1 MPSALAISPS
11 QPPWLPSFGKALI
24 DGCDR
29 LCDGPANCLLF
40 PCRACGMAI
49 RELASFCRSPF
60 ALYLSVALGCNF
72 PPIIYAIKDREAGG
86 NVAGDCLSASGWLGI
101 NAILCSVNIVAALY
115 VSAKILYDPDAREHG
130 AGPDPGDAP
139 YIEASV
145 FSGTRGVK
153 KVPPIGRWYPPPM
166 PPAWPAGSASMS
178 LPPGPDHTRAPGT
191 SSATTQQ
198 SLPTS
203 SLIPSSPSGLAG
215 GGSDG
220 GGMWRSTFGVHL
232 EVRFFSISS
241 SSRWG

>member
-1 MPSALAISPS
+1 MWRETACARR
-11 QPPWLPSFGKALI
+11 
-24 DGCDR
+24 DG
-29 LCDGPANCLLF
+29 
-40 PCRACGMAI
+40 
-49 RELASFCRSPF
+49 S
-60 ALYLSVALGCNF
+60 
-72 PPIIYAIKDREAGG
+72 
-86 NVAGDCLSASGWLGI
+86 
-101 NAILCSVNIVAALY
+101 ILCSVNIVAALY

-232 EVRFFSISS
+232 EVRFFFRFHLHRDGGRRLFLQPCLPEMNKRLKDKILL
-241 SSRWG
+241 RA